1 MAETVT
7 SLELF
12 AFVLLPIGVAASA
25 WAIVLLAE
33 RRGAAKAA
41 AGPREGATSDCCKR
55 SP

>member
-12 AFVLLPIGVAASA
+12 AFVILPIGVAASA

-41 AGPREGATSDCCKR
+41 GPRDRATSDCCKR
-55 SP
+55 S